1 MASLR
6 DKQIASLKRMLN
18 LNEPVADGSDDA
30 NHSQQLG
37 MVGPDGE
44 LIWKVLVFDD
54 LGMQIVS
61 SVLRV
66 SDLRSLGVTM
76 HMHLSANRHR
86 IEDVPVIYLVEPTT
100 ANLKA
105 ITGDLEK
112 DLYSPAYIN
121 FLSSIPRPLLEDFA
135 SETVANGTQDH
146 VSCVAVVGCRRQE
159 DKKTRRQEDKKTR
172 RQEDKKT
179 RRQEDKKTR
188 RQEDKKTR
196 RQRD

>member
-6 DKQIASLKRMLN
+6 DKQIAALKRMLN
-18 LNEPVADGSDDA
+18 LNDA
-30 NHSQQLG
+30 GAGGNDESNHNHNQHQQHQQQQQQLS
-37 MVGPDGE
+37 VLGPDGE

-135 SETVANGTQDH
+135 SETVTNGTQEH
-146 VSCVAVVGCRRQE
+146 VSCGARYGENNVWEGAYHVL
-159 DKKTRRQEDKKTR
+159 TFP
-172 RQEDKKT
+172 
-179 RRQEDKKTR
+179 
-188 RQEDKKTR
+188 
-196 RQRD
+196 

>member
-18 LNEPVADGSDDA
+18 LNQTGADGNDDQQLQGLQSS
-30 NHSQQLG
+30 HHQQQQHQQQLG
-37 MVGPDGE
+37 VLGPDGE

-66 SDLRSLGVTM
+66 SDLRALGVTM

-121 FLSSIPRPLLEDFA
+121 FLSSVPRPLLEDFA
-135 SETVANGTQDH
+135 SETVTNGTQEH
-146 VSCVAVVGCRRQE
+146 VSIERGRGRPI
-159 DKKTRRQEDKKTR
+159 
-172 RQEDKKT
+172 
-179 RRQEDKKTR
+179 
-188 RQEDKKTR
+188 
-196 RQRD
+196 RDDVL